1 METTH
6 SHRTSRRLLNINSQE
21 FVIKAGFDKSFKCN
35 FNYKNSLKNIVFK
48 RVVHTSKAAHRL
60 GILYNIILKKCFK
73 TNPLKII
80 LPENIFNDSFAYQLI
95 TDTNSLNSLITD
107 ELTTRS
113 IGDTNSLVTVASTY
127 ITSLKTYLQEN
138 FKRKQLAFLNVWCE
152 LNGGDIKVI
161 RYTING
167 WETKTPYVFT
177 EKELRLINFHR
188 KILKLDNKNLISK
201 QWINKNDDSN
211 YKNIIIY
218 FNVLSRYLVK
228 KHHKSILVAPLPKIK
243 TSYMYIDSN
252 VFYGILK
259 ECKYPINSTSV
270 IKFRDEYSEKCN
282 EIFNPN
288 KLLTKNQ
295 IDQGF
300 KFTGTMKTDGVAINF
315 HFRRPKLIYSTK
327 EIDRNDP
334 NIRVIGQDPGRT
346 KLFCGVEELRDGT
359 FKKYS
364 LSRGQFYTDTGIK
377 KATQKSNKWNVKYL
391 GVILDELSQTNS
403 RSNSYNDF
411 LCYVSV
417 IKKYYI
423 KLWEEGSKK
432 RHSRQRFKI
441 YSSKKSVYDKFFQS
455 FKNKNDQREIVIAY
469 GDSGF
474 ASTAKY
480 GF

>member
-1 METTH
+1 
-6 SHRTSRRLLNINSQE
+6 
-21 FVIKAGFDKSFKCN
+21 
-35 FNYKNSLKNIVFK
+35 
-48 RVVHTSKAAHRL
+48 
-60 GILYNIILKKCFK
+60 
-73 TNPLKII
+73 
-80 LPENIFNDSFAYQLI
+80 
-95 TDTNSLNSLITD
+95 
-107 ELTTRS
+107 
-113 IGDTNSLVTVASTY
+113 
-127 ITSLKTYLQEN
+127 
-138 FKRKQLAFLNVWCE
+138 
-152 LNGGDIKVI
+152 
-161 RYTING
+161 
-167 WETKTPYVFT
+167 
-177 EKELRLINFHR
+177 
-188 KILKLDNKNLISK
+188 
-201 QWINKNDDSN
+201 
-211 YKNIIIY
+211 
-218 FNVLSRYLVK
+218 
-228 KHHKSILVAPLPKIK
+228 
-243 TSYMYIDSN
+243 MYIDSN

-327 EIDRNDP
+327 EIYRNDP

-346 KLFCGVEELRDGT
+346 TLFCGVEELRDGT

-480 GF
+480 ELSAPTTELEKQCKKWYKIVKVDEFRTTKLHYGTGILLGKVYEKQDESIKMVRGLLWYTNKTTKESKFINRDTNASKNILKCYRMYPERPSGMSRKDIIQEIESRKVINKTSEAIKSECLM